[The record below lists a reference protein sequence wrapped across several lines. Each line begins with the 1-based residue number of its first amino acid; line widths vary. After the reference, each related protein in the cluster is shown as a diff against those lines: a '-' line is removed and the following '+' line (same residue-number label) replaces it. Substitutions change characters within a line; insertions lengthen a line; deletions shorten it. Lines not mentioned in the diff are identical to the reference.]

1 MGRPTDNPKNN
12 SVKFLA
18 DDETFEKLK
27 ECSEKLDVSRAE
39 VIRRGIHKVY
49 DGLDKKG
56 KRRQSNQESRHFP
69 SRLLP
74 KGKNDVNIISC
85 AGFPFKQYRTKK
97 HGC

>member
-27 ECSEKLDVSRAE
+27 ECSEKLEVSRAE
-39 VIRRGIHKVY
+39 VIRNGSPTK
-49 DGLDKKG
+49 DT
-56 KRRQSNQESRHFP
+56 RHFP

-74 KGKNDVNIISC
+74 ESKSDVNIIPC
-85 AGFPFKQYRTKK
+85 VGFSFKQYRNFIERTECEWEKF
-97 HGC
+97 